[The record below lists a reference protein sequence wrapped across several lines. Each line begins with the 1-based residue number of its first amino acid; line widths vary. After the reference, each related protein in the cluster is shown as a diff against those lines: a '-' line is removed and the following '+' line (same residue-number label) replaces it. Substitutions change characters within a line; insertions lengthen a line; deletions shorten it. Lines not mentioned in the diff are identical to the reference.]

1 MMFNNQET
9 RYNNQIN
16 SNNQYS
22 NNQTHCLNIGKLVI
36 GYCLVIVAW
45 LLVIDAAP
53 LFGEEPAMLSDQ
65 QIGEFSL
72 SGYEDKGK
80 KTWDIAGKSAD
91 IFDNVVK
98 LKDVI
103 GNMYGEQED
112 IKLTAQK
119 GDFDK
124 AQGKVHLQDDVVIT
138 TTGGTKLTT
147 DSLDWDRKG
156 QLVSTKDAVNIQRE
170 NMVID
175 AIGANGQPNLKKVAL
190 QKDVKLD
197 ILPTKEEGAGGI
209 KEKIVITC
217 DGPLQIDYDKNIA
230 TFLNNVLVDRTD
242 SQIYSD
248 KMDVYFIPSK
258 NKEVGPKEDKPADKA
273 VPSGVMGSKIDK
285 IIATGNVKVV
295 RGENTSF
302 SQEAVYT
309 AADKKLTLTGRPQ
322 LVIYSQEGLNFD
334 ASAGN

>member
-1 MMFNNQET
+1 MMFKK
-9 RYNNQIN
+9 II
-16 SNNQYS
+16 
-22 NNQTHCLNIGKLVI
+22 LVLGFIGCALTV
-36 GYCLVIVAW
+36 Y
-45 LLVIDAAP
+45 AATV
-53 LFGEEPAMLSDQ
+53 EPVEQQSDQ
-65 QIGEFSL
+65 QISEFSL

-80 KTWDIAGKSAD
+80 KSWDLAGKTAD
-91 IFDNVVK
+91 IFTDTVK
-98 LKDVI
+98 LKDVT
-103 GNMYGEQED
+103 GNMYGEQEN

-156 QLVSTKDAVNIQRE
+156 QLVSTKDPVNIQRE

-175 AIGANGQPNLKKVAL
+175 AKGAIGHPNLKQVAL

-197 ILPTKEEGAGGI
+197 ILPTKDEKAGGV
-209 KEKIVITC
+209 KEKMVITC

-258 NKEVGPKEDKPADKA
+258 NKETGPKLAEDKPADKT

-302 SQEAVYT
+302 SQEATYT

-322 LVIYSQEGLNFD
+322 LVIYSQEGLSFD

>member
-1 MMFNNQET
+1 MMFKK
-9 RYNNQIN
+9 I
-16 SNNQYS
+16 
-22 NNQTHCLNIGKLVI
+22 ILVSGFI
-36 GYCLVIVAW
+36 SFALTAY
-45 LLVIDAAP
+45 AAV
-53 LFGEEPAMLSDQ
+53 EEPVMQSDQ
-65 QIGEFSL
+65 QISEFNL
-72 SGYEDKGK
+72 SGYGDKGK
-80 KTWDIAGKSAD
+80 KSWDLAGKTAD
-91 IFDNVVK
+91 IFTDTVK
-98 LKDVI
+98 LKDVT

-175 AIGANGQPNLKKVAL
+175 AKGAIGHPNLKQVAL

-197 ILPTKEEGAGGI
+197 ILPTKEEGAGGV

-217 DGPLQIDYDKNIA
+217 DGPLQIDYEKNIA

-242 SQIYSD
+242 SKIYSD

-258 NKEVGPKEDKPADKA
+258 NKETGPKEDKPADKA

-285 IIATGNVKVV
+285 IIASGNVKVV

-302 SQEAVYT
+302 SQEAIYT
-309 AADKKLTLTGRPQ
+309 AADKKLILTGRPQ
-322 LVIYSQEGLNFD
+322 LVIYSQEGLSFD